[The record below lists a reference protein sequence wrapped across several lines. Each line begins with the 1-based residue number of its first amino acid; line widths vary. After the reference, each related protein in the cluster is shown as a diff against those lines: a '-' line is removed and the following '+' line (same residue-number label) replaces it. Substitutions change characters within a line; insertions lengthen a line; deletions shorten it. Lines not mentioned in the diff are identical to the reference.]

1 MLRGSPGKEH
11 VQKTKSNS
19 PSPQRRAAASA
30 ASPNAV
36 PGAAARP
43 VRTYSSK
50 TKPIPA
56 APQRGQAAATADASP
71 NSSAASASPD
81 QAQRIIKKYPNRRLY
96 DTATSSYITLT
107 DVRALVMSKLSFAV
121 RDAKTNEDLTRS
133 ILLQIILEEEAGGAP
148 MFTEQVL
155 ANIIRFYGNAM
166 QGFMGTYL
174 EKNVQTLM
182 ELQSKLTEQSKG
194 LSPEVWAQFLN
205 QQSPLVQGAM
215 GSYLEQSKQLFTQ
228 MQDQLQKQS
237 THMLSSFGLKR

>member
-1 MLRGSPGKEH
+1 MKRNT
-11 VQKTKSNS
+11 VQKTKSD
-19 PSPQRRAAASA
+19 
-30 ASPNAV
+30 
-36 PGAAARP
+36 
-43 VRTYSSK
+43 
-50 TKPIPA
+50 IPA
-56 APQRGQAAATADASP
+56 APRRRAKAVKADPAADAAATAAG
-71 NSSAASASPD
+71 AE
-81 QAQRIIKKYPNRRLY
+81 QALRIIKKYPNRRLY
-96 DTATSSYITLT
+96 DTTTSSYITLT
-107 DVRALVMSKLSFAV
+107 DVRALVMSRSSFAV
-121 RDAKTNEDLTRS
+121 RDAKTNEDLTRA

-182 ELQSKLTEQSKG
+182 ELQSKLAEQSKG

-237 THMLSSFGLKR
+237 TQMLSGFGLKL

>member
-1 MLRGSPGKEH
+1 MKRNT
-11 VQKTKSNS
+11 VQKTKSD
-19 PSPQRRAAASA
+19 
-30 ASPNAV
+30 
-36 PGAAARP
+36 
-43 VRTYSSK
+43 T
-50 TKPIPA
+50 PA
-56 APQRGQAAATADASP
+56 APRRRAKADTAADTSATEAGA
-71 NSSAASASPD
+71 D
-81 QAQRIIKKYPNRRLY
+81 QALRIIKKYPNRRLY
-96 DTATSSYITLT
+96 DTTTSAYITLT
-107 DVRALVMSKLSFAV
+107 DVRALVMSRSSFAV
-121 RDAKTNEDLTRS
+121 RDAKTNEDLTRA

-237 THMLSSFGLKR
+237 AQMLSGFGLKL

>member
-1 MLRGSPGKEH
+1 MTRIT
-11 VQKTKSNS
+11 VQKIKSDS
-19 PSPQRRAAASA
+19 LAPQRRAKATAAGPAAVAAAAAPLKRASTPKSGRPAKPKVAAAQPHASAGTSPDASA
-30 ASPNAV
+30 AA
-36 PGAAARP
+36 
-43 VRTYSSK
+43 K
-50 TKPIPA
+50 TA
-56 APQRGQAAATADASP
+56 EQAL
-71 NSSAASASPD
+71 
-81 QAQRIIKKYPNRRLY
+81 RIIKKYPNRRLY
-96 DTATSSYITLT
+96 DTTTSSYITLT
-107 DVRALVMSKLSFAV
+107 DVRALVMSRLPFAV
-121 RDAKTNEDLTRS
+121 RDAKTNEDLTRA

-205 QQSPLVQGAM
+205 QQSPLVHGAM

-237 THMLSSFGLKR
+237 TQMLSGFGLKL